1 MSFGESKNKIKKWKL
16 NGAVKPI
23 FILLKL
29 VCRHGVLTSSGKS
42 CIIIAT
48 GVVRMQATP
57 AERAKNST
65 FFKAVKE
72 RKLGQLANEP
82 LEKIR
87 FGAR

>member
-1 MSFGESKNKIKKWKL
+1 MIKEGSKHRI
-16 NGAVKPI
+16 
-23 FILLKL
+23 
-29 VCRHGVLTSSGKS
+29 LTSSEKS

-48 GVVRMQATP
+48 GVVQTQATP
-57 AERAKNST
+57 AKRAKNST

>member
-1 MSFGESKNKIKKWKL
+1 MKGKWLCLADFYDDKRGQQASDFDKLRKKLYNNRNRCGADAGNTWEKSK
-16 NGAVKPI
+16 
-23 FILLKL
+23 
-29 VCRHGVLTSSGKS
+29 
-42 CIIIAT
+42 
-48 GVVRMQATP
+48 
-57 AERAKNST
+57 KNST

>member
-1 MSFGESKNKIKKWKL
+1 MWCN
-16 NGAVKPI
+16 V
-23 FILLKL
+23 
-29 VCRHGVLTSSGKS
+29 
-42 CIIIAT
+42 
-48 GVVRMQATP
+48 QAHL
-57 AERAKNST
+57 EEEQKNST